1 MEVTNIFKEERICA
15 QGRYSCHSASVQG
28 ALTRKETEGFHP
40 SWGKKKKRERTTPP
54 NFVSLLN
61 SILTRRK
68 VVGLMHDT
76 VEPDSST
83 KFFSKS

>member
-1 MEVTNIFKEERICA
+1 MHREGIVVTLPVSKEPSP
-15 QGRYSCHSASVQG
+15 GRKQKVSI
-28 ALTRKETEGFHP
+28 LL
-40 SWGKKKKRERTTPP
+40 GKKKKKERTTPP

-76 VEPDSST
+76 VEPGSST

>member
-1 MEVTNIFKEERICA
+1 MHREGIVVTLPVSKEPSP
-15 QGRYSCHSASVQG
+15 GRKQKVSI
-28 ALTRKETEGFHP
+28 LL
-40 SWGKKKKRERTTPP
+40 GKKKKERTTPP